1 MCDKSTKQL
10 FAGFLLCHR
19 ASGCVCP
26 QNFFRYLVRFYN
38 HAVRHRGGDRFV
50 KFTLEQS
57 TPRVLALPVTGL
69 DAFRYGHFL
78 PQLSPHSSHTRR
90 CDSHTDPAVLAL
102 PPLPT
107 VAQMAD
113 VGEFLT
119 YRKPVC
125 HWPRGGLSLHHC
137 LCKNHNCSCCPGTH
151 GPHWPAAWHFSCG
164 YQLHF
169 SAWKLRLLQL

>member
-1 MCDKSTKQL
+1 M
-10 FAGFLLCHR
+10 CHR

-26 QNFFRYLVRFYN
+26 QNFFRYLVRFCN

-69 DAFRYGHFL
+69 DAFCYGHFL

-169 SAWKLRLLQL
+169 SSWKLRLLQL